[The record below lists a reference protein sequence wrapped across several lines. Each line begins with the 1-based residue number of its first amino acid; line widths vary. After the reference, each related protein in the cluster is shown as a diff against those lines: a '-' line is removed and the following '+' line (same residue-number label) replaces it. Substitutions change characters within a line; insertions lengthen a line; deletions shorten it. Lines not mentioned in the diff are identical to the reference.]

1 MNKFDRIISILILLQ
16 TKKIITAATIASKFE
31 ISLRTVYRDINT
43 LKNAG
48 IPIIGDPGI
57 GYSIMEGYRLPPIMF
72 NEGEA
77 LSLLTAEKF
86 MANITDQE
94 TQQHYSAAMTK
105 IKAVLRSS
113 EKQALDILED
123 SISIAPYKFE
133 EHKPYL
139 QELFKSIA
147 TRHLSQISYGKAD
160 GTISERILEPIGCF
174 HQINNWYL
182 VAYCQLQNDYRT
194 FKMNRIQKLISLDKT
209 FNKRN
214 INLQHY
220 LEEQAKAW
228 KAQKAGLVVEVLFDA
243 TIVEHADRR
252 KYYFGLIEEE
262 HQVDGVRM
270 KFWASSIELMA
281 RWLIPFTNKAMIL
294 QPKALQDR
302 IQVLSKELYEHY
314 HLASIEKF

>member
-16 TKKIITAATIASKFE
+16 TRKIITATIIAERFE

-86 MANITDQE
+86 MANITDPE
-94 TQQHYSAAMTK
+94 TQKHYSAAMIK

-113 EKQALDILED
+113 EKQTLDILDD
-123 SISIAPYKFE
+123 SISIVPYQFE

-139 QELFKSIA
+139 QKIFKSI
-147 TRHLSQISYGKAD
+147 TGRHLLQMSYEKTD
-160 GTISERILEPIGCF
+160 GTISERKLESIGCY
-174 HQINNWYL
+174 HQKNNWYL
-182 VAYCQLQNDYRT
+182 VAYCQLQKDYRT
-194 FKMNRIQKLISLDKT
+194 FKINRIQKLISLDQT
-209 FNKRN
+209 FNKHS

-220 LEEQAKAW
+220 LEKQTKAW
-228 KAQKAGLVVEVLFDA
+228 KDQQGGLVVEVFFDA
-243 TIVEHADRR
+243 TVVEHADRR
-252 KYYFGLIEEE
+252 KYYFGLIEEV
-262 HQVDGVRM
+262 QQIDGVQM

-281 RWLIPFTNKAMIL
+281 RWLIPFTNKIMIVH
-294 QPKALQDR
+294 PKALQDR
-302 IQVLSKELYEHY
+302 IQALSKELYDHY
-314 HLASIEKF
+314 HPQ